1 MSLMP
6 AVIALSALSGALAL
20 ALAAV
25 YARNHRQ
32 VRSPFTL
39 ALLLFALFLVVQSA
53 IAVYHDAT
61 MMATF
66 TPHAQQL
73 LVAEG
78 VLEVLALG
86 FLAWATMR

>member
-6 AVIALSALSGALAL
+6 AVIALSCLSGALAL
-20 ALAAV
+20 ALAGI
-25 YARNHRQ
+25 YLRNHRQ

-53 IAVYHDAT
+53 VAAYDDVT

-66 TPHAQQL
+66 TPHAQAR

-86 FLAWATMR
+86 FLTWATMR